1 MCPLAHVLIL
11 NAAREVK
18 LNLKARAS
26 FSTTHAHTANVLD
39 LAASVASPVAGAPR
53 TAWAPRTARRKKF
66 GPIVIIQSQRSWH
79 GLRRCRRRC
88 CSCVVSL
95 RGRRPTMD
103 YEVLPDFSGAKR
115 PAVMQQC
122 SSTHPS
128 SDASIAAATLSVQ
141 PNAGWPDLLQVTQ
154 SASSRL
160 SSSAVQAGTT
170 SRTTRGVVRPG
181 LPLLRPHVQ
190 METILYNMGVG
201 QQSQLLL
208 VVAVMRRPAR
218 VRMVRCSFTRASE
231 HACPMPTHASPHI
244 APPQCGA
251 GGAVDA
257 HPMRPF
263 EVTVPCAVCSDF
275 ASWVGFL
282 SERLRPARCEKT

>member
-1 MCPLAHVLIL
+1 MGYGGMPIAPEGRSDFGYWGMPFWPISPSDTPNQTTPNKSRKVQY
-11 NAAREVK
+11 EGMY
-18 LNLKARAS
+18 RAS

-53 TAWAPRTARRKKF
+53 TAWAPRTARRKNF

-141 PNAGWPDLLQVTQ
+141 PN
-154 SASSRL
+154 RL
-160 SSSAVQAGTT
+160 ATCY
-170 SRTTRGVVRPG
+170 R
-181 LPLLRPHVQ
+181 
-190 METILYNMGVG
+190 
-201 QQSQLLL
+201 
-208 VVAVMRRPAR
+208 
-218 VRMVRCSFTRASE
+218 
-231 HACPMPTHASPHI
+231 
-244 APPQCGA
+244 
-251 GGAVDA
+251 
-257 HPMRPF
+257 
-263 EVTVPCAVCSDF
+263 
-275 ASWVGFL
+275 
-282 SERLRPARCEKT
+282 